1 MPCVVVKLPNGG
13 VAICKVAAAPRK
25 RCRWCDL
32 TCVALCDFPISSPQQ
47 VTHRKTCNAPMCEIH
62 QTRVGPDRDYC
73 PDHKG
78 KTP

>member
-13 VAICKVAAAPRK
+13 VAICKAAAAPRK

-32 TCVALCDFPISSPQQ
+32 WSVALCDFPDPK
-47 VTHRKTCNAPMCEIH
+47 RKSGTCDAPMCEIH
-62 QTRVGPDRDYC
+62 QANVGPDRDYC

-78 KTP
+78 ETP